1 MIKAI
6 VFDFDGLILD
16 TETPEFESFQ
26 EMYRAH
32 GCELTLDVWG
42 TCIGTGPEAFD
53 PYQHLETLLG
63 AAYDR
68 EAARKLRREL
78 HEQKMQHT
86 DVRPGVRQYLTQG
99 KEMGLRIGLASS
111 STNEWVTKYLNRYG
125 LLEYFECLCTRDMVT
140 RVKPDPELYLRA
152 LAILDV
158 QPHEAIAF
166 EDSPNGTLAAKRAG
180 MFCVTVPNA
189 VTALLTFGEYDMR
202 LDSMA
207 QLPLQEVVRRLS
219 EASST
224 TLSQTSPGADSL

>member
-6 VFDFDGLILD
+6 IFDFDGLILD

-42 TCIGTGPEAFD
+42 TCIGTGPEAFN
-53 PYQHLETLLG
+53 PYDHLESLLG

-68 EAARKLRREL
+68 ESARTLRRER
-78 HEQKMQHT
+78 HERKMQ
-86 DVRPGVRQYLTQG
+86 DAELRPGVRQYLAQG
-99 KEMGLRIGLASS
+99 QEMGLRIGLASS
-111 STNEWVTKYLNRYG
+111 STNEWVTKYLSRYG
-125 LLEYFECLCTRDMVT
+125 LLGEFECLCTRDMVA

-152 LAILDV
+152 LAALGV

-180 MFCVTVPNA
+180 MFCVTIPNP
-189 VTALLTFGEYDMR
+189 VTAQLSFGEYDMR
-202 LDSMA
+202 LDSME
-207 QLPLQEVVRRLS
+207 QLSFPDVVRRFNQASAEAVSKPSKES
-219 EASST
+219 EP
-224 TLSQTSPGADSL
+224 L